1 MSKKSSL
8 LCLLLNITVVSG
20 VFLYFSCSM
29 MKGYWIIAVIVIL
42 TITSAASTY
51 NTGGKI
57 SVVTMSL
64 NIIICLFLL
73 TNINVYGDTFIYK
86 ITKCYFRIL
95 LQCKSHTV
103 YCFKIGVKSLE
114 KAVCSSSSMEIQ
126 LTRFTFTTP
135 TMFMFESVG
144 YC

>member
-42 TITSAASTY
+42 TISAASTY

-103 YCFKIGVKSLE
+103 YCFKIGVRYLG
-114 KAVCSSSSMEIQ
+114 KAVFSSSSMEIQ
-126 LTRFTFTTP
+126 LTRYTFTTP

>member
-8 LCLLLNITVVSG
+8 LCSLLNITVVSG

-42 TITSAASTY
+42 TISAASTY

-64 NIIICLFLL
+64 NIIICLFSLAD
-73 TNINVYGDTFIYK
+73 INVYGDTFIYK